1 MDSAHAELLASEAWR
16 NICDTF
22 LLTVLPLAAAAQG
35 KRGLSLPQWVQRQ
48 LSEWLARLLWHIS
61 LLLCSFSLGPLRCY
75 VSSVNVKRKKIISV
89 WSILLFVLPVIS
101 YVSGSINLP
110 ENLHL
115 SQDARFNVL
124 AVALWWWEYLNERAL
139 LASKI
144 NVTMQP
150 LPSGLETLHL
160 LTEIKNRALGG

>member
-1 MDSAHAELLASEAWR
+1 MRERRVSSIDIYKNHLSCRPFFKNLNKYPACLNVQASVMDSAHAELLASEAWR

-35 KRGLSLPQWVQRQ
+35 KWGLSLPQWVQRQ

-61 LLLCSFSLGPLRCY
+61 LLLCSFSLGPLRCH
-75 VSSVNVKRKKIISV
+75 VSNVNVKKKKIISE

-101 YVSGSINLP
+101 YVVGSLSLP

-115 SQDARFNVL
+115 SQDAPFNVL
-124 AVALWWWEYLNERAL
+124 AVALWW
-139 LASKI
+139 
-144 NVTMQP
+144 
-150 LPSGLETLHL
+150 
-160 LTEIKNRALGG
+160 